1 MTKQEMPIDQEERDR
16 RLRAQMIAAQQLAS
30 GDIDPST
37 LEIEPLAGMTN
48 RNYLVTV
55 EGARYVV
62 RIPGA
67 GTEHYVD
74 RKADEEAGRLTSEI
88 GVNAPLVWYDS
99 GSGAQITRFVEGSRA
114 MSPEIFREP
123 NAIELAAKAFHTL
136 HNSGKT
142 LRNNF
147 DEKQVAKEY
156 LDVLTEKQARLPEG
170 YEDVQKEADT
180 IRAVLRETAGPL
192 VPCHNDPAPENLVFT
207 GDRVYILDWEFAG
220 NNDPY
225 WDIADLSVET
235 GFTEEQ
241 DYRFLEAYLGR
252 APTEADYGRVVSYK
266 ALAFLLWT
274 LWGCLQ
280 EANKNPRPAY
290 HFASYW
296 DYAMDR
302 FTRCQEIMNGPRFP
316 SLLDAMRKAGRVGS

>member
-1 MTKQEMPIDQEERDR
+1 MTERANEIDREERDR
-16 RLRAQMIAAQQLAS
+16 RIRAQKIAAEQVGGGRA
-30 GDIDPST
+30 DPAA
-37 LEIEPLAGMTN
+37 LPIEPLAGMTN

-88 GVNAPLVWYDS
+88 GVNAPLVWYES
-99 GSGAQITRFVEGSRA
+99 GSGAQITRFIEGSRA
-114 MSPEIFREP
+114 MNAEIFGDP
-123 NAIELAAKAFHTL
+123 KAIELAARAFHTL
-136 HNSGKT
+136 HNSGRK
-142 LRNNF
+142 LRNDF

-156 LDVLTEKQARLPEG
+156 LDVLAEKKARLPDG
-170 YEDVQKEADT
+170 YERVQKEADA
-180 IRAVLRETAGPL
+180 IRAVLRDTAGQS
-192 VPCHNDPAPENLVFT
+192 VPCHNDPAPENLVYT

-235 GFTEEQ
+235 GFSEEQ
-241 DYRFLEAYLGR
+241 DRHFLEAYLGH
-252 APTEADYGRVVSYK
+252 APTDADYGRVVCYK

-280 EANKNPRPAY
+280 EANRNPRPAY

-302 FTRCQEIMNGPRFP
+302 FTRCQAIMNAPEFAG
-316 SLLDAMRKAGRVGS
+316 LLEAIRRQGSARG